1 MPGISVLNII
11 DGYFNNDKGNVVAKK
26 GIQAVLY
33 LAGDRTTKITSVT
46 TDKTGYFKFENVQA
60 GRIYDV
66 VPYGRGLQVR
76 HAILD
81 IAVPDESVWD
91 YIPPDNS
98 AISGNLESA

>member
-11 DGYFNNDKGNVVAKK
+11 DGFFKNDKGNVVAKK

-33 LAGDRTTKITSVT
+33 LAGDRTSSITSVT
-46 TDKTGYFKFENVQA
+46 TDLNGYFKFENVQA

-66 VPYGRGLQVR
+66 VPLGRNLQVR

-81 IAVPDESVWD
+81 IIVPDESVWD

-98 AISGNLESA
+98 AVTGNLESA